1 MFKEK
6 NLLIIGGSGF
16 FGKSILDYLN
26 RKNFQSKIYILSRNV
41 DVIKSN
47 EFENLHI
54 NKISTDI
61 VEFNRLPD
69 ISEIIYAATPSDKAE
84 YQKKGRNIIENVNL
98 GIKNFSNL
106 LKNEK
111 FDGKLLYI
119 SSGAIYG
126 PQSDEKNISEDSEI
140 INYSNF
146 SFDKQIYAES
156 KEYSENIIKNL
167 GVKGFKVSIARCFA
181 FIGKYLPQNSHF
193 IIGNIIN
200 SIVNKK
206 EFELLAKNKV
216 FRSFMH
222 TDDLSEW
229 LFEILNVSNNT
240 CPIFNVGSDEFFE
253 LRDLVKIFNNKY
265 NLSYSIKYPE
275 AFGNTDWYV
284 PSIEKISNK
293 LGCKIKFNLETSI
306 NKIFNL

>member
-140 INYSNF
+140 VNYSNF

-193 IIGNIIN
+193 IIGNIKMDPNIIAIQLDTKN
-200 SIVNKK
+200 PSIVPK
-206 EFELLAKNKV
+206 
-216 FRSFMH
+216 
-222 TDDLSEW
+222 
-229 LFEILNVSNNT
+229 
-240 CPIFNVGSDEFFE
+240 
-253 LRDLVKIFNNKY
+253 
-265 NLSYSIKYPE
+265 
-275 AFGNTDWYV
+275 
-284 PSIEKISNK
+284 
-293 LGCKIKFNLETSI
+293 
-306 NKIFNL
+306 